1 MILANYLEHSRL
13 QVKRIKLK
21 KPGVDLPDS
30 LLINLPGYALRLNQD
45 LTCVVTN
52 L

>member
-13 QVKRIKLK
+13 HINRIKLK
-21 KPGVDLPDS
+21 KPGVDLPGS

-45 LTCVVTN
+45 FTCVVTN